1 MKKIFIGIDFAKEKF
16 DAAIIEACGLK
27 EFGDR
32 LHGTFPNDKKGYR
45 KLINW
50 VKTYCGG
57 AVEDEWLFCGED
69 TGSCSVGL
77 SKWLYGKGL
86 DIWIENAYSIRHSS
100 GIQRVKTDKADA
112 YMIAEYAWR
121 HHDKAMLFEPLSESL
136 TQLREVFLYRHK
148 LVQQRV
154 AMEVR
159 KKDKESSGE
168 TSRAM
173 SFIKR
178 KSKHLMAEIDK
189 SIKECDEMID
199 RIISEDPELAEN
211 YAIVTSIKGVARQ
224 NGACLLV
231 YTNNFKRFDM
241 DARKIACYYGVAPF
255 GKESGS
261 SVHTPAHTS
270 HFANKLIKSLLSQA
284 AQIARIYNPE
294 IREYYDRLRAKGK
307 KHSVAINNVK
317 NKLLRIIVALIKK
330 RTFYDPESYKFYRD
344 RLNSKFNPLET
355 KKIPKLFGI

>member
-27 EFGDR
+27 ELGDR
-32 LHGTFPNDKKGYR
+32 HYGTFPNDKKGYR
-45 KLINW
+45 QFIRW
-50 VKTYCGG
+50 VKTNCGM
-57 AVEDEWLFCGED
+57 AVENEWLFCGED
-69 TGSCSVGL
+69 TGSCSIGL
-77 SKWLYGKGL
+77 SKWLYGRGL
-86 DIWIENAYSIRHSS
+86 DIWIENAYSIRHSC

-112 YMIAEYAWR
+112 AMIAEYAWR
-121 HHDKAMLFEPLSESL
+121 HQDKAMAFEPLSESL
-136 TQLREVFLYRHK
+136 TQLREIFLYRHK

-154 AMEVR
+154 AIEVR
-159 KKDKESSGE
+159 KKDKESGQAASK
-168 TSRAM
+168 AI

-178 KSKHLMAEIDK
+178 KSKHLMNEIDK
-189 SIKECDEMID
+189 AIKECDDMID
-199 RIISEDPELAEN
+199 RIIAEDTELSEN

-224 NGACLLV
+224 NGACLLI

-261 SVHTPAHTS
+261 SVHSPAHTS
-270 HFANKLIKSLLSQA
+270 HFANKLIKALLGQA

-294 IREYYDRLRAKGK
+294 IREYYERLRAKGK

-317 NKLLRIIVALIKK
+317 NKLIRIIVALVRK
-330 RTFYDPESYKFYRD
+330 RTPYDPESYKFYRD
-344 RLNSKFNPLET
+344 RLNTQFSPT
-355 KKIPKLFGI
+355 

>member
-32 LHGTFPNDKKGYR
+32 QFGTFVNDKKGYR
-45 KLINW
+45 HFMKW
-50 VKTYCGG
+50 VKTNAGLST
-57 AVEDEWLFCGED
+57 AEEWLFCGED
-69 TGSCSVGL
+69 TGSCSQGL

-86 DIWIENAYSIRHSS
+86 DVWIENPYSIKHSS
-100 GIQRVKTDKADA
+100 GIKRVKTDRADA
-112 YMIAEYAWR
+112 SMIAEYAWR
-121 HHDKAMLFEPLSESL
+121 YQDKAVLFEPLSESL

-159 KKDKESSGE
+159 KKGKESEE
-168 TSRAM
+168 TSKAM
-173 SFIKR
+173 SFINR
-178 KSKHLMAEIDK
+178 KSKHIIGEIDK
-189 SIKECDEMID
+189 AIKECDQMID
-199 RIISEDPELAEN
+199 KIIGDDPELYEN

-224 NGACLLV
+224 NGACLLI
-231 YTNNFKRFDM
+231 YTNNFKKFDM

-261 SVHTPAHTS
+261 SVHSPARIS
-270 HFANKLIKSLLSQA
+270 HFANKLIKALLGQA
-284 AQIARIYNPE
+284 AQIARVFCPE
-294 IREYYDRLRAKGK
+294 IKEYYESLIKRGK

-317 NKLLRIIVALIKK
+317 NKLLRIIVALVKK
-330 RTFYDPESYKFYRD
+330 KTMYDPESYKCYRD
-344 RLNSKFNPLET
+344 RLKNQFSPS
-355 KKIPKLFGI
+355 

>member
-32 LHGTFPNDKKGYR
+32 PHGTFPNDKKGYR
-45 KLINW
+45 QFIKW
-50 VKTYCGG
+50 VRANCGT
-57 AVEDEWLFCGED
+57 AVENEWLFCGED
-69 TGSCSVGL
+69 TGSCSIGL

-112 YMIAEYAWR
+112 SMIAEYAWR
-121 HHDKAMLFEPLSESL
+121 HQDKAMLFEPLSDSL
-136 TQLREVFLYRHK
+136 TQLREIFLYRHK

-154 AMEVR
+154 AIEVR
-159 KKDKESSGE
+159 KKDKEVSQQASK
-168 TSRAM
+168 AM

-178 KSKHLMAEIDK
+178 KSKHLMAELDK
-189 SIKECDEMID
+189 AIKECDEMID
-199 RIISEDPELAEN
+199 RIISEDPELSEN

-224 NGACLLV
+224 NGACLLI

-261 SVHTPAHTS
+261 SVHSPAHTS
-270 HFANKLIKSLLSQA
+270 HFANKLIKALLGQA
-284 AQIARIYNPE
+284 AQIARIHNPE
-294 IREYYDRLRAKGK
+294 IRQYYGRLREKGK

-317 NKLLRIIVALIKK
+317 NKLLRIIVALVRK
-330 RTFYDPESYKFYRD
+330 RTLYDPEAYKFYRD
-344 RLNSKFNPLET
+344 RLNKKFMSS
-355 KKIPKLFGI
+355 

>member
-32 LHGTFPNDKKGYR
+32 QFGTFGNDRKGYR
-45 KLINW
+45 QFMKW
-50 VKTYCGG
+50 VKGLAGTST
-57 AVEDEWLFCGED
+57 ESEWLFCGED
-69 TGSCSVGL
+69 TGSCSQGL

-86 DIWIENAYSIRHSS
+86 DIWIENPYSIKHSS
-100 GIQRVKTDKADA
+100 GIQRVKTDRADA
-112 YMIAEYAWR
+112 SMIAEYAWR
-121 HHDKAMLFEPLSESL
+121 HQDKAKLFEPLSESL
-136 TQLREVFLYRHK
+136 TQLREVFLFRHK

-159 KKDKESSGE
+159 KKGKESEDS
-168 TSRAM
+168 SKAM
-173 SFIKR
+173 SFIRR
-178 KSKHLMAEIDK
+178 KSKHLIKEID
-189 SIKECDEMID
+189 SAIKECDMMID
-199 RIISEDPELAEN
+199 KIISEDAELAEN

-224 NGACLLV
+224 NGACLLI

-261 SVHTPAHTS
+261 SVHTPARTS
-270 HFANKLIKSLLSQA
+270 HFANKLIKALLGQA
-284 AQIARIYNPE
+284 AQIARVFCPE
-294 IREYYDRLRAKGK
+294 IKEYYQSLIKRGK

-317 NKLLRIIVALIKK
+317 NKLLRIIVALVKK
-330 RTFYDPESYKFYRD
+330 KTKYDPESYKFYRD
-344 RLNSKFNPLET
+344 RLNRQYA
-355 KKIPKLFGI
+355 PK

>member
-1 MKKIFIGIDFAKEKF
+1 M
-16 DAAIIEACGLK
+16 K

-32 LHGTFPNDKKGYR
+32 PHGSFPNDKKGYR
-45 KLINW
+45 QFIKW
-50 VKTYCGG
+50 VKTNSGA
-57 AVEDEWLFCGED
+57 AVEAEWLFCGED
-69 TGSCSVGL
+69 TGSCSIGL

-112 YMIAEYAWR
+112 SMIAEYAWR
-121 HHDKAMLFEPLSESL
+121 HQDKAMLFEPLSESL

-154 AMEVR
+154 AIEVWN
-159 KKDKESSGE
+159 KDKEASNESSK
-168 TSRAM
+168 AM

-178 KSKHLMAEIDK
+178 KSKHLMGEIDK

-199 RIISEDPELAEN
+199 HIISEDPELAEN

-261 SVHTPAHTS
+261 SVHSPAHTS
-270 HFANKLIKSLLSQA
+270 HFANKLIKALLGQA

-294 IREYYDRLRAKGK
+294 IREYYERLRAKGK

-317 NKLLRIIVALIKK
+317 NKLLRIIVALVKN
-330 RTFYDPESYKFYRD
+330 RTLYNSDSYKFYRD
-344 RLNSKFNPLET
+344 RLNSKF
-355 KKIPKLFGI
+355 IPS

>member
-16 DAAIIEACGLK
+16 DAALIEACGLK

-32 LHGTFPNDKKGYR
+32 RHGTFPNDKKGYR
-45 KLINW
+45 QFIKW
-50 VKTYCGG
+50 VKSSCGSASEG
-57 AVEDEWLFCGED
+57 EWLFCGED

-112 YMIAEYAWR
+112 SMIAEYAWR
-121 HHDKAMLFEPLSESL
+121 HQDKAVLFEPLSESL
-136 TQLREVFLYRHK
+136 AQLREVFLYRHK

-154 AMEVR
+154 AMDVR
-159 KKDKESSGE
+159 KQDKEAAQDSSK
-168 TSRAM
+168 AL

-178 KSKHLMAEIDK
+178 KSKHLMAEIDRA
-189 SIKECDEMID
+189 IKECDEMID

-224 NGACLLV
+224 NGACLLI

-255 GKESGS
+255 GKESGT
-261 SVHTPAHTS
+261 SVHSPAHTS
-270 HFANKLIKSLLSQA
+270 QFANKLIKSLLSQA

-294 IREYYDRLRAKGK
+294 IKAYYQRLITRGK
-307 KHSVAINNVK
+307 KHAVAINNVK
-317 NKLLRIIVALIKK
+317 NKLLRIIVALVRKK
-330 RTFYDPESYKFYRD
+330 TMYDPEAYKYYRD
-344 RLNSKFNPLET
+344 RLNNQFLTS
-355 KKIPKLFGI
+355 